1 MNIKASLE
9 RLEDAI
15 ISYQYYGNNKDS
27 ENNLFKRK
35 QFDNSKRTVESQL
48 SHLNENVWAIA
59 KLGEDVSERGNV
71 TAIIEGISRLKPL
84 KERGEWKEMLI
95 LINKMKKSMPKP
107 RNETQFSKPKNIPL
121 EVREDIFA
129 DIEELTRCYESGC
142 YRSAVILCGRILET
156 CLQRKYFEATGNDI
170 LEKNPGIG
178 LGKLIAK
185 MLEHKIHLDPGLTQQ
200 IHLVNQVRIFSVHK
214 KQSVFYPTREQ
225 TQAMILYTMDS
236 INKLFA

>member
-1 MNIKASLE
+1 MNIRASLE

-15 ISYQYYGNNKDS
+15 ISFQYYRDYKDS
-27 ENNLFKRK
+27 EKDIFKRK
-35 QFDNSKRTVESQL
+35 QFENSRRTIESQMKY
-48 SHLNENVWAIA
+48 LNENVWTLA
-59 KLGEDVSERGNV
+59 KLGEDASEREDA
-71 TAIIEGISRLKPL
+71 TRIIEGIGSLKHL
-84 KERGEWKEMLI
+84 KETEDWKKMLA
-95 LINKMKKSMPKP
+95 LIGSLKKSIPKP
-107 RNETQFSKPKNIPL
+107 RKDELFAKPKSLPL
-121 EVREDIFA
+121 EIREDILA
-129 DIEELTRCYESGC
+129 DIDELTKCYESTC

-185 MLEHKIHLDPGLTQQ
+185 MVENKIHLDPGLTQQ

-225 TQAMILYTMDS
+225 TQAMILYTIDS
-236 INKLFA
+236 ISKLFA